1 MYPDAL
7 AEREA
12 ETLTAEAK
20 DKIAKFDAILSKDKD
35 STSRTAQGQGFCGGI
50 CLALTALVVNLSN
63 IINDMFNRS
72 IVCMPFIVHYLDTCN
87 FKVIT
92 LIHLRIVKFY

>member
-20 DKIAKFDAILSKDKD
+20 DKIAKFDAILSKDID
-35 STSRTAQGQGFCGGI
+35 SNSRTAQGQGFCGGI
-50 CLALTALVVNLSN
+50 CLALTALVVN
-63 IINDMFNRS
+63 I
-72 IVCMPFIVHYLDTCN
+72 
-87 FKVIT
+87 
-92 LIHLRIVKFY
+92 